1 MKKTNFQKIKEYG
14 PLIISIILFIA
25 TMISL
30 PSRVEQLES
39 KTRTL
44 EIQTAQSGATLEA
57 VASDVRDI
65 KKWVMG
71 QK

>member
-30 PSRVEQLES
+30 PTRVEQLES

-44 EIQTAQSGATLEA
+44 EIQTAQSNATLEA

-65 KKWVMG
+65 KNWVMG

>member
-1 MKKTNFQKIKEYG
+1 M
-14 PLIISIILFIA
+14 
-25 TMISL
+25 
-30 PSRVEQLES
+30 ES

-44 EIQTAQSGATLEA
+44 EIQTAQSNATLEA

-65 KKWVMG
+65 KNMLMR